1 MIDPLDIIEKQN
13 EVIRIQSDVIN
24 GLLNDLM
31 QYITVEEAD
40 KLPEVT
46 QINLATQIKNEI
58 EC

>member
-40 KLPEVT
+40 KLPEVA

>member
-1 MIDPLDIIEKQN
+1 MFEPLDVIEKQS

-31 QYITVEEAD
+31 QHITVEEAD

-46 QINLATQIKNEI
+46 QINLAAQIRSEI
-58 EC
+58 NC